1 MDTLLKVLA
10 IDDDVTQL
18 ELLKVYCAAQEY
30 PKIEYFSAEDVRDGM
45 AALKKQPIDLILT
58 DFYLPDGTGLDVLKS
73 VKALNPLVSVVIMTA
88 YESARNA
95 VDLLMAGADDYLIK
109 PTTEKDISHLCVRI
123 AEQQTAVRESS
134 LIRAQIEES
143 LPAENIIYR
152 SASMT
157 SVLQTVA
164 RCAGSDATV
173 LIASESGT
181 GKELVARLLHGI
193 SKRKD
198 APFITVNISALPESL
213 VESEL
218 FGYKKG
224 SFTGAAQD
232 RIGRFEQAA
241 GGTVFIDEIGDVT
254 PALQV
259 KLLRVIQFGEI
270 ERIGENATRALDVR
284 IIAATNRDLKKM
296 VRENAFRSDL
306 YYRLNVIPITIP
318 PLRER
323 KDDIPPMIDYFIA
336 RFNER
341 NAKNV
346 RGASREAMELLM
358 RYDFPGNVRELEN
371 LLERGVILCR
381 GEYLRVEDF
390 PDLVPVATD
399 VGTDYSE
406 PEGEYDGVMDEFEAK
421 FLKRAFEKANGNQSE
436 AARLLSISERRFR
449 SRLQH
454 LRENKAWD

>member
-18 ELLKVYCAAQEY
+18 ELLKLYCSAQEY
-30 PKIEYFSAEDVRDGM
+30 PQIEYFAAEDMKDGE
-45 AALKKQPIDLILT
+45 AILKKQPIDLVLT
-58 DFYLPDGTGLDVLKS
+58 DYYLPDGSGLDVLKS

-109 PTTEKDISHLCVRI
+109 PTSEKDIAHLCVRV
-123 AEQQTAVRESS
+123 AEQQTAVREST
-134 LIRAQIEES
+134 LIRQQIEET

-152 SASMT
+152 SQAMT

-181 GKELVARLLHGI
+181 GKELVARLLHSI

-241 GGTVFIDEIGDVT
+241 GGTVFIDEIGDVS
-254 PALQV
+254 PVLQV

-296 VRENAFRSDL
+296 VRENTFRSDL
-306 YYRLNVIPITIP
+306 YYRLNVIPIVIP
-318 PLRER
+318 PLRDR
-323 KDDIPPMIDYFIA
+323 KDDIPALIDYFIA

-341 NAKNV
+341 NGKHV
-346 RGASREAMELLM
+346 KGASREAMEALM
-358 RYDFPGNVRELEN
+358 RYDFPGNIRELEN
-371 LLERGVILCR
+371 LIERGVILCR
-381 GEYLRVEDF
+381 SEYLRVEDF
-390 PDLVPVATD
+390 PDLVSVPTAETA
-399 VGTDYSE
+399 YCPE
-406 PEGEYDGVMDEFEAK
+406 PEGDYDSVMDEFEK
-421 FLKRAFEKANGNQSE
+421 KLLKKAFDTAGGNQSE

-454 LRENKAWD
+454 LREKGVWD